1 MASSIFY
8 QFHVNN
14 CIVDSELLDHF
25 RKAGWGL
32 EVNDDQFFTKYKWPD
47 IILSKKIIDDDSIDA
62 LGCYRT
68 YKDFKKEGS
77 IVLYHDK
84 ILKTAT
90 DYKVAK
96 SSSQSLEKIVQYL
109 TTIVLVHEFVH
120 WLMHF
125 VHPGT
130 KLPFKRVKVKYQKL
144 DEKEFHECFAQLFT
158 FHFVNKKGGLYKDI
172 FDWLE
177 VRQPNQYTVYHQLL
191 DKGLKRSDSIV
202 LLKLL
207 KVLDIQSF
215 GTVIKLLEDRKIYN
229 KRIMESAIN
238 LLEVV
243 QSQSLKKQLFVRE
256 YLSDLFIDFQR
267 NPINIKKLDRLINR
281 LSLTQKELLAR
292 YFLAKNR
299 PFFTKY
305 LEDKLKANLFSKAV
319 KDVLGLRGI
328 SINFI
333 LNNHL
338 KYDYLY
344 NI

>member
-8 QFHVNN
+8 QFHVNK
-14 CIVDSELLDHF
+14 CLIDSYLLDYF
-25 RKAGWGL
+25 KNDGWQL
-32 EVNDDQFFTKYKWPD
+32 KENEDKFFAKYEWPD
-47 IILSKKIIDDDSIDA
+47 IILSKKIINDESIEA

-68 YKDFKKEGS
+68 YRDFKKEGS
-77 IVLYHDK
+77 IVLYYDK

-96 SSSQSLEKIVQYL
+96 SSSQSLEIIVQYL

-130 KLPFKRVKVKYQKL
+130 KHPFKRVKVKYQNL
-144 DEKEFHECFAQLFT
+144 DEKNFHECFAQLFT
-158 FHFVNKKGGLYKDI
+158 FYFVNSKGGLYQDI

-202 LLKLL
+202 LLKLV
-207 KVLDIQSF
+207 KVLDFQSF
-215 GTVIKLLEDRKIYN
+215 GTLIKLLEDKKIYS

-243 QSQSLKKQLFVRE
+243 QSNSLKKQLLVKE
-256 YLSDLFIDFQR
+256 YLSDLFIEFQR
-267 NPINIKKLDRLINR
+267 NRINTKKLDRLITR

-292 YFLAKNR
+292 YFLEKNR

-305 LEDKLKANLFSKAV
+305 LEDKFKAKLFSKAV
-319 KDVLGLRGI
+319 REVLGLPGI
-328 SINFI
+328 SISFI

-344 NI
+344 GF